1 MAIFFARKPAKYATP
16 LARVATPAARRKIF
30 LTFFRKWLKI
40 ELKLRVKLGAKKCN
54 RLKNFFKNH
63 WKQPGNSCILFIGI
77 NQLKL
82 ATFEVRN
89 NSIFFQKSPKIGN
102 FLPSKSHDFRHFFR
116 KHSKLALFCTFSD
129 KIILSN
135 TLTWRQFF
143 FGQNFQNPLIL
154 YILSWKNSIFFQ
166 KALKIG
172 HFLHFLRQNNSIF
185 STPFLKKAHFFST
198 PF

>member
-1 MAIFFARKPAKYATP
+1 MAIFFARKPAKYVTP

-63 WKQPGNSCILFIGI
+63 WKYPGNSCILFIGI

-102 FLPSKSHDFRHFFR
+102 FLPSKSHDFLHFF
-116 KHSKLALFCTFSD
+116 KITQNWPFFALFER
-129 KIILSN
+129 K
-135 TLTWRQFF
+135 
-143 FGQNFQNPLIL
+143 
-154 YILSWKNSIFFQ
+154 
-166 KALKIG
+166 
-172 HFLHFLRQNNSIF
+172 
-185 STPFLKKAHFFST
+185 
-198 PF
+198 